1 MPVKVLSYMSSP
13 VIAASPYDNL
23 AHIRNLMIR
32 HHVGR
37 IVIVEDNKPVGI
49 ITKNDFIRALFSRR
63 RYVKPLDEIKAEE
76 IMTRNIVVVEENKSI
91 KNAAKL
97 MLRYGV
103 SGLPVVSREGMLV
116 GIITLTDLTRAYAER
131 YQGKLRVTDVMRRN
145 PSVVSRSHSLFYVV
159 DLLSKD
165 PAGKVIVV
173 EGGKPVGVIAESDVA
188 FINTLALPRDVK
200 YIKRVSTVK
209 GRATTIRVYAM
220 PIAADI
226 MTPNPLTAKPLED
239 LALAADTMIKNN
251 ISVLPVVDEEDN
263 LMGIVTKIEI
273 ARAITRL

>member
-1 MPVKVLSYMSSP
+1 MPAKVSSYMSSP

-37 IVIVEDNKPVGI
+37 VVIVEDSKPIGI
-49 ITKNDFIRALFSRR
+49 ITKSDFIRALFSRR
-63 RYVKPLDEIKAEE
+63 RYTKPLEEIKAEE
-76 IMTRNIVVVEENKSI
+76 VMTRDLIVIEENKSI

-97 MLRYGV
+97 MIRYGI
-103 SGLPVVSREGMLV
+103 SGLPVVTRDGGLV

-131 YQGKLRVTDVMRRN
+131 YRGRLRVFDAMRKD
-145 PSVVSRSHSLFYVV
+145 PSIVSRSHSLFYIA

-173 EGGKPVGVIAESDVA
+173 EGNKPVGIITKSDVA
-188 FINTLALPRDVK
+188 FLNTLLLSHNIK
-200 YIKRVSTVK
+200 YIKRTSIEK
-209 GRATTIRVYAM
+209 GRATAVRIYAI

-226 MTPNPLTAKPLED
+226 MTPNPLTSKPLED

-251 ISVLPVVDEEDN
+251 ISGLPVVDDEGN

-273 ARAITRL
+273 TRALSRL

>member
-1 MPVKVLSYMSSP
+1 MPAKVSSYMSSP

-37 IVIVEDNKPVGI
+37 VVIVEDSKPIGI
-49 ITKNDFIRALFSRR
+49 ITKSDFIRALFSRR
-63 RYVKPLDEIKAEE
+63 RYTKPLEEIKAEE
-76 IMTRNIVVVEENKSI
+76 VMTRDLIVIEENKSI

-97 MLRYGV
+97 MIRYGI
-103 SGLPVVSREGMLV
+103 SGLPVVTRDGGLV

-131 YQGKLRVTDVMRRN
+131 YRGRLRVFDAMRKD
-145 PSVVSRSHSLFYVV
+145 PPIVSRSHSLFYIA

-173 EGGKPVGVIAESDVA
+173 EGNKPVGIITKSDVA
-188 FINTLALPRDVK
+188 FLNTLLLSHNIK
-200 YIKRVSTVK
+200 YIKRTSIEK
-209 GRATTIRVYAM
+209 GRATAVRIYAI

-226 MTPNPLTAKPLED
+226 MTPNPLTTKPLED

-251 ISVLPVVDEEDN
+251 ISGLPVVDDEGN

-273 ARAITRL
+273 ARALSKL

>member
-1 MPVKVLSYMSSP
+1 MPAKVSSYMTSP

-37 IVIVEDNKPVGI
+37 VVIVEDSKPIGI
-49 ITKNDFIRALFSRR
+49 ITKSDFIRALFSRR
-63 RYVKPLDEIKAEE
+63 RYTKPLEEIKAEE
-76 IMTRNIVVVEENKSI
+76 VMTRDLIVIEENKSI

-97 MLRYGV
+97 MIRYGI
-103 SGLPVVSREGMLV
+103 SGLPVVTRDGGLV

-131 YQGKLRVTDVMRRN
+131 YRGRLRVFDAMRKD
-145 PSVVSRSHSLFYVV
+145 PSIVSRSHSLFYIA

-173 EGGKPVGVIAESDVA
+173 EGNKPVGIITKSDVA
-188 FINTLALPRDVK
+188 FLNTLLLSHNIK
-200 YIKRVSTVK
+200 YIKRTSIEK
-209 GRATTIRVYAM
+209 GRATAVRIYAI

-226 MTPNPLTAKPLED
+226 MTPNPLTTKPLED

-251 ISVLPVVDEEDN
+251 ISGLPVVDDEGN

-273 ARAITRL
+273 TRALSRL

>member
-1 MPVKVLSYMSSP
+1 MPAKVSSYMTSP

-37 IVIVEDNKPVGI
+37 VVIVEDSKPIGI
-49 ITKNDFIRALFSRR
+49 ITKSDFIRALFSRR
-63 RYVKPLDEIKAEE
+63 RYTKPLEEIKAEE
-76 IMTRNIVVVEENKSI
+76 VMTRELIVIEENKSI

-97 MLRYGV
+97 MIRYGI
-103 SGLPVVSREGMLV
+103 SGLPVVTRDGGLV

-131 YQGKLRVTDVMRRN
+131 YRGRLRVFDAMRKD
-145 PSVVSRSHSLFYVV
+145 PPIVSRSHSLFYIA

-173 EGGKPVGVIAESDVA
+173 EGNKPVGIITKSDVA
-188 FINTLALPRDVK
+188 FLNTLLLSHNIK
-200 YIKRVSTVK
+200 YIKRTSIEK
-209 GRATTIRVYAM
+209 GRATAVRIYAI

-226 MTPNPLTAKPLED
+226 MTPNPLTTKPLED

-251 ISVLPVVDEEDN
+251 ISGLPVVDDEGN

-273 ARAITRL
+273 ARALSKL

>member
-1 MPVKVLSYMSSP
+1 MPAKVSSYMTSP

-37 IVIVEDNKPVGI
+37 VVIVEDSKPIGI
-49 ITKNDFIRALFSRR
+49 ITKSDFIRALFSRR
-63 RYVKPLDEIKAEE
+63 RYTKPLEEIKAEE
-76 IMTRNIVVVEENKSI
+76 VMTKELIVIEENKSI

-97 MLRYGV
+97 MIRYGI
-103 SGLPVVSREGMLV
+103 SGLPVVTRDGGLV

-131 YQGKLRVTDVMRRN
+131 YRGRLRVFDAMRKD
-145 PSVVSRSHSLFYVV
+145 PPIVSRSHSLFYIA

-173 EGGKPVGVIAESDVA
+173 EGNKPVGIITKSDVA
-188 FINTLALPRDVK
+188 FLNTLLLSHNIK
-200 YIKRVSTVK
+200 YIKRTSIEK
-209 GRATTIRVYAM
+209 GRATAVRIYAI

-226 MTPNPLTAKPLED
+226 MTPNPLTTKPLED

-251 ISVLPVVDEEDN
+251 ISGLPVVDDEGI

-273 ARAITRL
+273 ARALSKL

>member
-1 MPVKVLSYMSSP
+1 MPAKVSSYMTSP

-37 IVIVEDNKPVGI
+37 VVIVEDSKPIGI
-49 ITKNDFIRALFSRR
+49 ITKSDFIRALFSRR
-63 RYVKPLDEIKAEE
+63 RYTKPLEEIKAEE
-76 IMTRNIVVVEENKSI
+76 VMTRDLIVIEENKSI

-97 MLRYGV
+97 MIRYGI
-103 SGLPVVSREGMLV
+103 SGLPVVTRDGGLV

-131 YQGKLRVTDVMRRN
+131 YRGRLRVFDAMRKD
-145 PSVVSRSHSLFYVV
+145 PPIVSRSHSLFYIA

-173 EGGKPVGVIAESDVA
+173 EGNKPVGIITKSDVA
-188 FINTLALPRDVK
+188 FLNTLLLSHNIK
-200 YIKRVSTVK
+200 YIKRTSIEK
-209 GRATTIRVYAM
+209 GRATAVRIYAI

-226 MTPNPLTAKPLED
+226 MTPNPLTTKPLED

-251 ISVLPVVDEEDN
+251 ISGLPVVDDEGI

-273 ARAITRL
+273 ARALSKL

>member
-1 MPVKVLSYMSSP
+1 MPAKVSSYMSSP

-37 IVIVEDNKPVGI
+37 VVIVEDSKPIGI
-49 ITKNDFIRALFSRR
+49 ITKSDFIRALFSRR
-63 RYVKPLDEIKAEE
+63 RYTKPLEEIKAEE
-76 IMTRNIVVVEENKSI
+76 VMTRDLIVIEENKSI

-97 MLRYGV
+97 MIRYGI
-103 SGLPVVSREGMLV
+103 SGLPVVTRDGGLV

-131 YQGKLRVTDVMRRN
+131 YRGRLRVFDAMRKD
-145 PSVVSRSHSLFYVV
+145 PSIVSRSHSLFYIA

-173 EGGKPVGVIAESDVA
+173 EGNKPVGIITKSDVA
-188 FINTLALPRDVK
+188 FLNTLLLSHNIK
-200 YIKRVSTVK
+200 YIKRTSIEK
-209 GRATTIRVYAM
+209 GRATAVRIYAI

-226 MTPNPLTAKPLED
+226 MTPNPLTTKPLED

-251 ISVLPVVDEEDN
+251 ISGLPVVDDEGN

-273 ARAITRL
+273 ARALSKL